1 MTFSCQGSLV
11 QGAALSQRFR
21 EPGIDSSYLVS
32 PVTPPPSSGVTQPL
46 ASLFFPCEGQEND
59 NTHVWGV

>member
-32 PVTPPPSSGVTQPL
+32 PLIPTPELRCNTAPSLSVLPL
-46 ASLFFPCEGQEND
+46 
-59 NTHVWGV
+59 